1 MRKHPF
7 LTEKWMKYIKIGKII
22 NTHGIKGELK
32 ISSCSDF
39 DAERYQKGNTVYI
52 AYSEKYLPFQVQSF
66 RTHQGYSLVSFQN
79 ALNINDVEQYK
90 GCMIYMDAADRKPLG
105 NGQYYRDQLLGL
117 KAVDEEGHE
126 IGNVSAVE
134 ETCPGQRHLRV
145 QREGKN
151 DALIPYIPFFIKR
164 VDLEQKCIVIH
175 VEEGLL

>member
-1 MRKHPF
+1 M
-7 LTEKWMKYIKIGKII
+7 EYIKIGKII

-52 AYSEKYLPFQVQSF
+52 ACNGKYLPFRVQSF

-79 ALNINDVEQYK
+79 AQNINDVEQYK
-90 GCMIYMDAADRKPLG
+90 ECMIYMDAADRQPLG
-105 NGQYYRDQLLGL
+105 NGEYYRDQLLDL

-126 IGNVSAVE
+126 IGMIKAVE
-134 ETCPGQRHLRV
+134 ETCPGQRHLRL
-145 QREGKN
+145 QREGKS
-151 DALIPYIPFFIKR
+151 DALIPYIPFFIKK
-164 VDLEQKCIVIH
+164 VDMEQKCIVIH